1 MDTTEILIQL
11 RQIMRSINHES
22 KRVEKDY
29 GVSIPQVLCL
39 KYLKESPQFQ
49 ASQNDLRHFLKLT
62 SSTMNGIIER
72 LENKGL
78 IARLPKMGDKRK
90 VLLILTSKGDRLIT
104 SLPPLL
110 EDRLTKNLENLDRVK
125 IAEIK
130 SNLDFLSQLMG

>member
-22 KRVEKDY
+22 KRIEKDY

-39 KYLKESPQFQ
+39 KYLKDSPQFQ

-90 VLLILTSKGDRLIT
+90 VLLILTSKGDRLIS

-110 EDRLTKNLENLDRVK
+110 EDRLAKNLSNLDREK
-125 IAEIK
+125 ITEIK